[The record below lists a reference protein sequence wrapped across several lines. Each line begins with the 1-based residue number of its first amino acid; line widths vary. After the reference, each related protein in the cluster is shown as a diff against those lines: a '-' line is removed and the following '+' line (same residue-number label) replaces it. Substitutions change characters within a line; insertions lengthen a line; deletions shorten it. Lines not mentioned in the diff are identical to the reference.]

1 MNANG
6 AMEQSGWFQY
16 ANHRDYEYANLD
28 GTLKNTEFSY
38 DAYGRVV
45 YILPMEWNGGSWV
58 DF

>member
-1 MNANG
+1 
-6 AMEQSGWFQY
+6 MEQSGWFQY
-16 ANHRDYEYANLD
+16 ANHRDYGYANPD

-45 YILPMEWNGGSWV
+45 YYQWNGMEWNGGSWI